1 MPENVRSGW
10 SNLLLL
16 QFKKNVVNGSCEIE
30 KVGKGLGYNQD
41 FEVIRVNTIKMD
53 YNEDSLS

>member
-16 QFKKNVVNGSCEIE
+16 QFKKNVVNGSCAIE
-30 KVGKGLGYNQD
+30 KVGLGYNQD
-41 FEVIRVNTIKMD
+41 FEVMRDNTIKMD